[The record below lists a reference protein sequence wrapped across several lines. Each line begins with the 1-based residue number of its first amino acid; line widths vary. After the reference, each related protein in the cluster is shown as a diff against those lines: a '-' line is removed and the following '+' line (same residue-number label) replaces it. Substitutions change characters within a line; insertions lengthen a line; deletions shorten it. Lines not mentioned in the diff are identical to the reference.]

1 MEGVSLHVV
10 CVSVCEGGNK
20 RMTPQEQGSLGGSCC
35 ALIDFSLVNPELD
48 FISPGK
54 KKKTANEGMA
64 GTLVLFPARGQ
75 MSILLQLVIRKR
87 KRMLWI
93 QSWSLLPSPG
103 LKPAARLLTSR
114 SPPN

>member
-1 MEGVSLHVV
+1 
-10 CVSVCEGGNK
+10 
-20 RMTPQEQGSLGGSCC
+20 MTPQEQGSLGGSCC
-35 ALIDFSLVNPELD
+35 ALIDFSLVNPDLD
-48 FISPGK
+48 FISTGKK

-114 SPPN
+114 SLPN